1 MSIATSK
8 TYINSN
14 ATHNISWPIN
24 DDTIEEVLV
33 ARYLWGG
40 GGLDRALIAKR
51 IWETCVIPAI
61 LYCIEAILIKK
72 VQLLNGLQVSA
83 STSSSSICL
92 EC

>member
-1 MSIATSK
+1 M
-8 TYINSN
+8 
-14 ATHNISWPIN
+14 
-24 DDTIEEVLV
+24 
-33 ARYLWGG
+33 RG

-72 VQLLNGLQVSA
+72 VQLWNGLQVSA

-92 EC
+92 VKRQHSTLNTTP

>member
-33 ARYLWGG
+33 ARYL
-40 GGLDRALIAKR
+40 
-51 IWETCVIPAI
+51 
-61 LYCIEAILIKK
+61 
-72 VQLLNGLQVSA
+72 
-83 STSSSSICL
+83 
-92 EC
+92 